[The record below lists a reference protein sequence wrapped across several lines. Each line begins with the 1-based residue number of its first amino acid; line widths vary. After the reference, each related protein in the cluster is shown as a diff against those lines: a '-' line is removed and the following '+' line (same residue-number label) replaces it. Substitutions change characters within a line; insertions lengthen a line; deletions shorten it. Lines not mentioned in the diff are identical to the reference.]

1 MKCSPKKCVLS
12 LALIC
17 LIKQLPVKMIKKC
30 GRGPAAIK
38 PQANIVG
45 PHFSIMSKKKK
56 MKNEK
61 KIKISR

>member
-1 MKCSPKKCVLS
+1 MFSQKCVLS

-45 PHFSIMSKKKK
+45 PHLFISLLICKKN

-61 KIKISR
+61 IIKISR